1 MSTLSP
7 DSPFWGPV
15 TSTIDWCEEN
25 YVVSR
30 YIAEFFNTTTNLVFV
45 FLSLYGIRNTYQNDM
60 PGRFILAYFAIMFIG
75 FGSWCF
81 HMTLQYE
88 MQLLDELPMIY
99 GASIL
104 TWHIFEIYPENR
116 YGIWLPLALIGYSV
130 FVTWSYLIIKN
141 PVFHQVSY
149 AILVFTVV
157 FRSTSLVKRL
167 PKDSPERPQLAFL
180 LKLAASGFLG
190 AFLVWNVDNQFC
202 DQLRAWRG
210 TVNVAVGSISQLHG
224 FWHIMTGLGV
234 YFYVVYN
241 EYIYQIFTGR
251 GDQFK
256 LIWVA
261 GVIPRLIK
269 VQKKD

>member
-1 MSTLSP
+1 METNAA
-7 DSPFWGPV
+7 FWGAV

-60 PGRFILAYFAIMFIG
+60 PARFIGAYLAIMLIG

-99 GASIL
+99 GACIL
-104 TWHIFEIYPENR
+104 VWHIFEVYPENR
-116 YGIWLPLALIGYSV
+116 YGIYLPLALVGYSV

-149 AILVFTVV
+149 AILVFIIVY
-157 FRSTSLVKRL
+157 RSTQLVRQL
-167 PKDSPERPQLAFL
+167 PKTSPERPQLAL
-180 LKLAASGFLG
+180 LLRLAAAGFIG
-190 AFLVWNVDNQFC
+190 AFFVWNIDNQFC
-202 DQLRAWRG
+202 EHLRAWRL
-210 TVNVAVGSISQLHG
+210 TVHVAVGAISQLHG
-224 FWHIMTGLGV
+224 LWHIMTGLGV

-241 EYIYQIFTGR
+241 EYIYQILLGR
-251 GDQFK
+251 GDQYK
-256 LIWVA
+256 LIWVF
-261 GVIPRLIK
+261 GLLPRLRK
-269 VQKKD
+269 QTKKD

>member
-1 MSTLSP
+1 MTTNY
-7 DSPFWGPV
+7 WGPV

-25 YVVSR
+25 YTVSR

-60 PGRFILAYFAIMFIG
+60 PFRFIVAYAAVMFIG

-99 GASIL
+99 GACIL
-104 TWHIFEIYPENR
+104 AWHIFEVYPENR
-116 YGIWLPLALIGYSV
+116 YGVWLPLALVGYSG

-149 AILVFTVV
+149 AILVFIIVY
-157 FRSTSLVKRL
+157 RSTSLVRNL
-167 PKDSPERPQLAFL
+167 PKGAPEKRQLSLL

-190 AFLVWNVDNQFC
+190 AFFVWNIDNQFC
-202 DQLRAWRG
+202 EQLRSWRS
-210 TVNVAVGSISQLHG
+210 TVPLMVGAISELHG
-224 FWHIMTGLGV
+224 LWHIMTGLGV

-241 EYIYQIFTGR
+241 EWIYKILLGQGQR
-251 GDQFK
+251 YE
-256 LIWVA
+256 LIWVL
-261 GVIPRLIK
+261 GVLPRLHLRS
-269 VQKKD
+269 KKD